1 MNIVALVIQSEAVSN
16 QVLSLHQAAYQQ
28 EAKLLGL
35 PSLPGMLRSA
45 ADIRALKEEFFG
57 VYAQG
62 ELVGAVSAEEESP
75 ECLSICSLT
84 VLPAHQRLGIG
95 RALLRYII
103 NWKSELQIRV
113 STAACN
119 THAIALYLDQGFVV
133 CGERL
138 APDLALKL
146 IQLCRCPLISMV

>member
-1 MNIVALVIQSEAVSN
+1 MNIVALAIQSEAVSN
-16 QVLSLHQAAYQQ
+16 QVLSLHKAAYQQ

-62 ELVGAVSAEEESP
+62 ELVGAVSAEVESP

-95 RALLRYII
+95 RALLRYVIG
-103 NWKSELQIRV
+103 WKPELQTRV
-113 STAACN
+113 STAVGN
-119 THAIALYLDQGFVV
+119 TGAIALYLDEGFVV
-133 CGERL
+133 CGESW

-146 IQLCRCPLISMV
+146 IQLCRRPLTLVV